1 MNDLFLKNVVVN
13 YTNEIMPPFDSII
26 NIIGFNSLC
35 VLAEKFGGTAIYI
48 PTKKR
53 LFGNCIAR
61 QIKSEFDGSNYRELA
76 IKYNFC
82 ERTIRNITRKK
93 Y

>member
-1 MNDLFLKNVVVN
+1 MNNLFLKEIVGNSYN
-13 YTNEIMPPFDSII
+13 DIMPPFDSII

-35 VLAEKFGGTAIYI
+35 VLTEQFGGSSIYI

-53 LFGNCIAR
+53 LFANCIAR
-61 QIKSEFDGSNYRELA
+61 QIKKEFNGGNYRQLA
-76 IKYNFC
+76 IKYNLC